1 MVARRPSRISL
12 FAAIASFS
20 LSALRHHQSLLL
32 YLVLACFFS
41 SNNIHL
47 YLSMSLED
55 QKYLNRHECKYFR
68 TICKPYKYV
77 LSRRKVSRKL
87 FQLLTVALSSRP
99 NPKAKEARTSTSR
112 RSQKTRLRL
121 EEILLS
127 PRGSP
132 FSQFIPSRRR
142 WLGRKRQRKT
152 MHLDGTVVVAGC
164 IVREMRRR

>member
-32 YLVLACFFS
+32 YLVLACFFP
-41 SNNIHL
+41 SNNIYL

-87 FQLLTVALSSRP
+87 FQLLTDSLSSRP

-112 RSQKTRLRL
+112 RSQKTRLQ
-121 EEILLS
+121 ILLS